1 MFNKKKRVQKAFALI
16 AAFIEK
22 SNLDEQEK
30 SNLKGLLYNVMIRA
44 GVA

>member
-30 SNLKGLLYNVMIRA
+30 SNLKGILFNIQYRA